1 MMLSK
6 ARCTNVTPINAD
18 FLMTDPSEP
27 QFSSVTHILLD
38 PSCSGSGIVNRLD
51 HLETEPENDATRENR
66 LAKLAAFQLMMIK
79 HAMRFP
85 NVTKIVYSTC
95 SIHAT
100 ENEHVV
106 RDALKSE
113 EAGATFT
120 LAPQNEVLPK
130 WTRRGYPDEMD
141 SPDQASSLIRC
152 LPGEDATNG
161 FFVSCFVKHPGGV
174 TRKRKDTSDAEASV
188 SGSRPRKKKK
198 RALQAK

>member
-18 FLMTDPSEP
+18 FLTMDPSDP
-27 QFSSVTHILLD
+27 QFSLVTHILLD
-38 PSCSGSGIVNRLD
+38 PSCSGSGIVSRLD
-51 HLETEPENDATRENR
+51 HLLETESENDATREDR
-66 LAKLAAFQLMMIK
+66 LAKLSAFQLMMIK

-85 NVTKIVYSTC
+85 SVKKIVYSTC

-106 RDALKSE
+106 RDALNSD
-113 EAGATFT
+113 EAKGATFL

-161 FFVSCFVKHPGGV
+161 FFVACFVRYV
-174 TRKRKDTSDAEASV
+174 TRKRKEVSEAPETSA
-188 SGSRPRKKKK
+188 SGSRPHKKK
-198 RALQAK
+198 RKNNK

>member
-1 MMLSK
+1 
-6 ARCTNVTPINAD
+6 
-18 FLMTDPSEP
+18 
-27 QFSSVTHILLD
+27 
-38 PSCSGSGIVNRLD
+38 
-51 HLETEPENDATRENR
+51 
-66 LAKLAAFQLMMIK
+66 MIK

-85 NVTKIVYSTC
+85 NVKKIVYSTC

-100 ENEHVV
+100 ENEHVI

-113 EAGATFT
+113 EANVATFM
-120 LAPQNEVLPK
+120 LAPQNEVLPE

-141 SPDQASSLIRC
+141 SPDQAASLIRC

-174 TRKRKDTSDAEASV
+174 TRKRKDISNTEASV

-198 RALQAK
+198 RALLAK